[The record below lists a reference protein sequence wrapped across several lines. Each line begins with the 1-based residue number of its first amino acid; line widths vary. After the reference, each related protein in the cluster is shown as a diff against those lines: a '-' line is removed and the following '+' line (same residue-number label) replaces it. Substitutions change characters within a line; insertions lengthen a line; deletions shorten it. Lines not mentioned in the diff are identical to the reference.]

1 MVDSQW
7 ADNKKE
13 LNRKMRKFGTE
24 LSETSR
30 LFQRV
35 IIKGSDKDLLKLKK
49 ILKET
54 NAKIIELLNKKVE

>member
-1 MVDSQW
+1 M
-7 ADNKKE
+7 ADNQFAQNKKE

-35 IIKGSDKDLLKLKK
+35 IIKGKDKDLIDLKK

-54 NAKIIELLNKKVE
+54 NAKIVELLNKIND